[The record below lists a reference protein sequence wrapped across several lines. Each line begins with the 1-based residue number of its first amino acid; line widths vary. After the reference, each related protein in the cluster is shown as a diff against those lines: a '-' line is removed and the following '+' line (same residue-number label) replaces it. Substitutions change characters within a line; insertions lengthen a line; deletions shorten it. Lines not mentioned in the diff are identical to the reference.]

1 MARRTL
7 ASVLALA
14 LALAAAGAPRV
25 ARAQDGAEPVA
36 VVEDAPAAETP
47 AAEAPV
53 EAPVAEAP
61 AEAPVAEAPAY
72 SADEPPA
79 LSSPV
84 ALLVDRDTGYVLFEQ
99 GADEQRTPASIT
111 KILTA
116 LVVLENASLDDVV
129 TVEEGDFEHVT
140 VESTTAG
147 LKAGDVL
154 TVRDLLAGLLLPS
167 GNDAAYVL
175 ARAVGGDWQTF
186 VGMMNEKAASLG
198 CTSTHFSDPCGL
210 AEDNHYTTA
219 RDLVTIFEAAMAYP
233 AFREIAGS
241 TTWEMP
247 ATGENPARTIT
258 TTDRLLDPESPVYMG
273 DVVVAGKTGFT
284 NDAGRCLIVAAEKDG
299 MHLAAVVLGGS
310 DEEDAD
316 GVTPNYYDMRSLLE
330 WGFGAWE
337 TGEVVSAG
345 DVVASAE
352 VTLSSDGDAVDARS
366 DDAIVTTFPRGTTIA
381 DLTVEPSWEGA
392 FQAPI
397 EEGDALGEAAIS
409 LDGRA
414 LGTVGVSAASAME
427 LSLVDYALWWVTSD
441 PVHMGIVAGV
451 VVAVFVV
458 IGLVS
463 AAAGRRRR
471 RRDQFT
477 IAVGE
482 RRTIAPGPGGQRLK
496 PPSAKSGKHF
506 K

>member
-1 MARRTL
+1 MARR
-7 ASVLALA
+7 APALALA
-14 LALAAAGAPRV
+14 LALAVGLAGVPRAAW
-25 ARAQDGAEPVA
+25 AQDGIEPATTSAE
-36 VVEDAPAAETP
+36 APATGA
-47 AAEAPV
+47 AAEAP
-53 EAPVAEAP
+53 AAD
-61 AEAPVAEAPAY
+61 APAY

-116 LVVLENASLDDVV
+116 LLVLENMDLDDVV

-140 VESTTAG
+140 AESTTAG

-186 VGMMNEKAASLG
+186 VGMMNERAAELG

-210 AEDNHYTTA
+210 AEENHYTTA
-219 RDLVTIFEAAMAYP
+219 RDLVIIFEAAMAYP
-233 AFREIAGS
+233 AFQEIAGS
-241 TTWEMP
+241 STWQMP
-247 ATGENPARTIT
+247 ATGDNPARTIT
-258 TTDRLLDPESPVYMG
+258 TTDLLLDPESPVYMG

-284 NDAGRCLIVAAEKDG
+284 YDAGKCLIVAAEKDG
-299 MHLAAVVLGGS
+299 MRLVAVILGGS

-316 GVTPNYYDMRSLLE
+316 GVTPNYYDMRSLLA

>member
-1 MARRTL
+1 
-7 ASVLALA
+7 
-14 LALAAAGAPRV
+14 
-25 ARAQDGAEPVA
+25 
-36 VVEDAPAAETP
+36 
-47 AAEAPV
+47 
-53 EAPVAEAP
+53 
-61 AEAPVAEAPAY
+61 
-72 SADEPPA
+72 
-79 LSSPV
+79 
-84 ALLVDRDTGYVLFEQ
+84 
-99 GADEQRTPASIT
+99 
-111 KILTA
+111 
-116 LVVLENASLDDVV
+116 
-129 TVEEGDFEHVT
+129 
-140 VESTTAG
+140 
-147 LKAGDVL
+147 
-154 TVRDLLAGLLLPS
+154 
-167 GNDAAYVL
+167 
-175 ARAVGGDWQTF
+175 
-186 VGMMNEKAASLG
+186 
-198 CTSTHFSDPCGL
+198 
-210 AEDNHYTTA
+210 
-219 RDLVTIFEAAMAYP
+219 
-233 AFREIAGS
+233 
-241 TTWEMP
+241 
-247 ATGENPARTIT
+247 
-258 TTDRLLDPESPVYMG
+258 MG
-273 DVVVAGKTGFT
+273 DEIVAGKTGFT
-284 NDAGRCLIVAAEKDG
+284 YDAGKCLIVAAQRDG
-299 MHLAAVVLGGS
+299 MNLVGVVLGGS

-316 GVTPNYYDMRSLLE
+316 GVTPNYYDMRSLLA

-477 IAVGE
+477 VAVGE

>member
-7 ASVLALA
+7 APTLALA
-14 LALAAAGAPRV
+14 LALAVGVAGVPRAAW
-25 ARAQDGAEPVA
+25 AQDGAEPA
-36 VVEDAPAAETP
+36 ATSAEAPATGA
-47 AAEAPV
+47 AAEAP
-53 EAPVAEAP
+53 AAD
-61 AEAPVAEAPAY
+61 APAY

-116 LVVLENASLDDVV
+116 LLVLENMDLDDVV

-140 VESTTAG
+140 AESTTAG

-186 VGMMNEKAASLG
+186 VGMMNERAAELG

-210 AEDNHYTTA
+210 AEENHYTTA
-219 RDLVTIFEAAMAYP
+219 RDLVTVFEAALAYP
-233 AFREIAGS
+233 AFQEIAGS
-241 TTWEMP
+241 STWQMP
-247 ATGENPARTIT
+247 ATGDNPARTIT
-258 TTDRLLDPESPVYMG
+258 TTDLLLDPESPVYMG
-273 DVVVAGKTGFT
+273 DEIVAGKTGFT
-284 NDAGRCLIVAAEKDG
+284 YDAGKCLIVAAQRDG
-299 MHLAAVVLGGS
+299 MNLVGVVLGGS

-316 GVTPNYYDMRSLLE
+316 GVTPNYYDMRSLLA

-414 LGTVGVSAASAME
+414 LGTVGVSAASTME

-458 IGLVS
+458 TGLVS

>member
-7 ASVLALA
+7 ASALALA

-25 ARAQDGAEPVA
+25 AWAQDDAEPVA
-36 VVEDAPAAETP
+36 VVEEAPAAEAPAAEAPAAET
-47 AAEAPV
+47 
-53 EAPVAEAP
+53 
-61 AEAPVAEAPAY
+61 PAY

-140 VESTTAG
+140 AESTTAG

-219 RDLVTIFEAAMAYP
+219 RDLVTIFEAVMAYP
-233 AFREIAGS
+233 AFQEIAGS
-241 TTWEMP
+241 STWQMP
-247 ATGENPARTIT
+247 ATGDNPARTIT
-258 TTDRLLDPESPVYMG
+258 TTDLLLDPESPVYMG
-273 DVVVAGKTGFT
+273 DEIVAGKTGFT
-284 NDAGRCLIVAAEKDG
+284 YDAGKCLIVAAQRDG
-299 MHLAAVVLGGS
+299 MNLVGVVLGGS

-316 GVTPNYYDMRSLLE
+316 GVTPNYYDMRSLLA

-352 VTLSSDGDAVDARS
+352 VTLSSDGDEVGARS

-397 EEGDALGEAAIS
+397 EKGDSLGEAAIS

-451 VVAVFVV
+451 VTVVFVV
-458 IGLVS
+458 IGLV
-463 AAAGRRRR
+463 AAAVGRGRRRNE
-471 RRDQFT
+471 QFT

-482 RRTIAPGPGGQRLK
+482 RRAVAAAPSPQRLK
-496 PPSAKSGKHF
+496 PPTEKVAQKKGGKHF

>member
-1 MARRTL
+1 MARRAV
-7 ASVLALA
+7 ASALALA
-14 LALAAAGAPRV
+14 LALASAGAPRV
-25 ARAQDGAEPVA
+25 AWAQDGVEPVA
-36 VVEDAPAAETP
+36 AAADASAETTGGASAEAPAAEDS
-47 AAEAPV
+47 
-53 EAPVAEAP
+53 
-61 AEAPVAEAPAY
+61 PAY

-116 LVVLENASLDDVV
+116 LLVLENMDLDDVV

-140 VESTTAG
+140 AESTTAG

-186 VGMMNEKAASLG
+186 VGMMNERAAELG

-210 AEDNHYTTA
+210 AEENHYTTA
-219 RDLVTIFEAAMAYP
+219 RDLVTIFEAALVYP
-233 AFREIAGS
+233 AFQEIAGS
-241 TTWEMP
+241 STWQMP
-247 ATGENPARTIT
+247 ATGDNPARTIT
-258 TTDRLLDPESPVYMG
+258 TTDLLLDPESPVYMG

-284 NDAGRCLIVAAEKDG
+284 YDAGKCLIVAAEKDG
-299 MHLAAVVLGGS
+299 MRLVAVILGGS

-316 GVTPNYYDMRSLLE
+316 GVTPNYYDMRSLLA

>member
-1 MARRTL
+1 MARRAL
-7 ASVLALA
+7 APALALA
-14 LALAAAGAPRV
+14 LALAVGVAGVPRAAW
-25 ARAQDGAEPVA
+25 AQDGAEPA
-36 VVEDAPAAETP
+36 ATSAEAPSTGA
-47 AAEAPV
+47 AAEAP
-53 EAPVAEAP
+53 AAD
-61 AEAPVAEAPAY
+61 APAY
-72 SADEPPA
+72 AADEPPA

-116 LVVLENASLDDVV
+116 LLVLENMDLDDVV

-140 VESTTAG
+140 AESTTAG

-186 VGMMNEKAASLG
+186 VGMMNERAAELG

-210 AEDNHYTTA
+210 AEENHYTTA
-219 RDLVTIFEAAMAYP
+219 RDLVTIFEAALAYP
-233 AFREIAGS
+233 AFQEIAGS
-241 TTWEMP
+241 STWQMP
-247 ATGENPARTIT
+247 ATGDNPARTIT
-258 TTDRLLDPESPVYMG
+258 TTDLLLDPESPVYMG

-284 NDAGRCLIVAAEKDG
+284 YDAGKCLIVAAEKDG
-299 MHLAAVVLGGS
+299 MRLVAVILGGS

-316 GVTPNYYDMRSLLE
+316 GVTPNYFDMRSLLA

>member
-1 MARRTL
+1 MARR
-7 ASVLALA
+7 APALALA
-14 LALAAAGAPRV
+14 LALAVGVAGVPRAAW
-25 ARAQDGAEPVA
+25 AQDGIEPA
-36 VVEDAPAAETP
+36 TTS
-47 AAEAPV
+47 
-53 EAPVAEAP
+53 AEAP
-61 AEAPVAEAPAY
+61 AADAPVY

-116 LVVLENASLDDVV
+116 LLVLENMDLDDVV

-140 VESTTAG
+140 AESTTAG

-186 VGMMNEKAASLG
+186 VGMMNERAAELG

-210 AEDNHYTTA
+210 AEENHYTTA
-219 RDLVTIFEAAMAYP
+219 RDLVTIFEAALAYP
-233 AFREIAGS
+233 AFQEIAGS
-241 TTWEMP
+241 STWQMP
-247 ATGENPARTIT
+247 ATGDNPARTIT
-258 TTDRLLDPESPVYMG
+258 TTDLLLDPESPVYMG

-284 NDAGRCLIVAAEKDG
+284 YDAGKCLIVAAEKDG
-299 MHLAAVVLGGS
+299 MRLVAVILGGS

-316 GVTPNYYDMRSLLE
+316 GVTPNYYDMRSLLA

>member
-1 MARRTL
+1 MARR
-7 ASVLALA
+7 APALALA
-14 LALAAAGAPRV
+14 LALAVGVAGVPRAAW
-25 ARAQDGAEPVA
+25 AQDGIEPA
-36 VVEDAPAAETP
+36 TTS
-47 AAEAPV
+47 
-53 EAPVAEAP
+53 AEAP
-61 AEAPVAEAPAY
+61 AADAPVY

-116 LVVLENASLDDVV
+116 LLVLENMDLDDVV

-140 VESTTAG
+140 AESTTAG

-186 VGMMNEKAASLG
+186 VGMMNERAAELG

-210 AEDNHYTTA
+210 AEENHYTTA
-219 RDLVTIFEAAMAYP
+219 RDLVTIFEAALAYP
-233 AFREIAGS
+233 AFQEIAGS
-241 TTWEMP
+241 STWQMP
-247 ATGENPARTIT
+247 ATGDNPARTIT
-258 TTDRLLDPESPVYMG
+258 TTDLLLDPESPVYMG

-284 NDAGRCLIVAAEKDG
+284 YDAGKCLIVAAEKDG
-299 MHLAAVVLGGS
+299 MRLVAVILGGS
-310 DEEDAD
+310 DEEDGD
-316 GVTPNYYDMRSLLE
+316 GVTPNYYDMRSLLA

>member
-1 MARRTL
+1 MAGRAV
-7 ASVLALA
+7 ASALALA
-14 LALAAAGAPRV
+14 LALAPAGAPRV
-25 ARAQDGAEPVA
+25 AWAQDGVEPVA
-36 VVEDAPAAETP
+36 VAADAS
-47 AAEAPV
+47 AEATGG
-53 EAPVAEAP
+53 AP
-61 AEAPVAEAPAY
+61 AEAPAAEDSPAY

-140 VESTTAG
+140 PESTTAG

-233 AFREIAGS
+233 AFQEIAGS
-241 TTWEMP
+241 SFWEMP

-258 TTDRLLDPESPVYMG
+258 TTDLLLDPESPVYMG

-284 NDAGRCLIVAAEKDG
+284 YDAGKCLIVAAEKDG
-299 MHLAAVVLGGS
+299 MRLVAVILGGS

-345 DVVASAE
+345 DVIASAE
-352 VTLSSDGDAVDARS
+352 VTLSSDGDEVGVLS
-366 DDAIVTTFPRGTTIA
+366 DDAILATFPRGTTIA

-392 FQAPI
+392 FQAPL

-414 LGTVGVSAASAME
+414 LGTVRVSAESAME
-427 LSLVDYALWWVTSD
+427 LSLVDYAIWWVSSD

-451 VVAVFVV
+451 VAAVFVV
-458 IGLVS
+458 IGLV
-463 AAAGRRRR
+463 AAAASRRRR
-471 RRDQFT
+471 RREQFT

-482 RRTIAPGPGGQRLK
+482 RRAMAATPSPQRLK
-496 PPSAKSGKHF
+496 PPADKGAQKRGGKHF